1 MYSKAIQKLID
12 LFTKFP
18 TVGPRTAAR
27 FVFYLIKLPQ
37 DKFEEFLDSLKELK
51 TTTKLCPSCFNP
63 FDPLL
68 SSGQACPI
76 CEDKSRDQALLCIVE
91 KEADLNSIE
100 NTKKYKGLY
109 FILGGSINLRKEKN
123 IRSCSTN
130 TRRTLI
136 LRELRIGELKEKI
149 KNSQFKE
156 IIIATNPTPEGETT
170 ALFLERELKPGFAG
184 KPGFKLTRLG
194 RGLPVG
200 GELEYADPDTLES
213 ALQTRK

>member
-1 MYSKAIQKLID
+1 MYSASIQKLIN
-12 LFTKFP
+12 LFKKFP

-37 DKFEEFLDSLKELK
+37 DKFEELINSLKELK
-51 TTTKLCPSCFNP
+51 DTTKLCPSCFNP
-63 FDPLL
+63 YEAKKENL
-68 SSGQACPI
+68 CPM
-76 CEDKSRDQALLCIVE
+76 CEDKARDQSLLCIVE

-109 FILGGSINLRKEKN
+109 FILGGTINLRKENN
-123 IRSCSTN
+123 IRIN
-130 TRRTLI
+130 
-136 LRELRIGELKEKI
+136 ELKEKI
-149 KNSQFKE
+149 NSSHYKE

-170 ALFLERELKPGFAG
+170 ALFLERELLKPGFLG

-194 RGLPVG
+194 RGLPIG